1 MEYKCLACI
10 SEHIAAKNDLEA
22 GVLHNGSKPEVQ
34 DIAYAD
40 TLAPQW
46 VSQIVQ
52 GNMVMSCV
60 AVPSCIR
67 HLNVQKES
75 PIQRATR
82 SGLMLGGQAP
92 Q

>member
-1 MEYKCLACI
+1 MAIK
-10 SEHIAAKNDLEA
+10 DRDA
-22 GVLHNGSKPEVQ
+22 GILHNGEEPVIPEVSK
-34 DIAYAD
+34 AV

-60 AVPSCIR
+60 AVPTCLR
-67 HLNVQKES
+67 HLNVEKET

-82 SGLMLGGQAP
+82 SGLMLGGQSP